1 VTSLEAHAPGSEG
14 ALVKI
19 DAVRERESAHF
30 LPVVKRL
37 PVALVEGRGSRVR
50 DIEGREYTD
59 LTAGWGV
66 ACLGHCHPTLVAAI
80 AEQAGRLMQTTNWF
94 YTLPQLDL
102 IERLAERMPPAITRS
117 FIVNSGTE
125 AVEGALKLAHRATGR
140 AKFVSTTNSFHGRTL
155 GALSVIG
162 QPKHREP
169 YRALLP
175 EPVCVPFGDVRAAEL
190 ALDRDC
196 AAFIV
201 EPIQGEGGV
210 NVPPPGY
217 LGALR
222 RLTEAAG
229 ALLVFDEVQTGVG
242 RTGRMFALEHEGV
255 VPDVV
260 TLGKGL
266 GGGFP
271 VAAFLT
277 SEAVAATVSLG
288 DHGTTFGGNPL
299 ACAAANAVLHVI
311 EAEKLVERA
320 ASLGERLLARLR
332 DFAREHPEVAQ
343 EARGRGL
350 LLGLELHDA
359 ERAAAL
365 PLRAVQR
372 GVLVNVTAGRVVRL
386 FPALNIP
393 EEELWPAVETVLE
406 LARG

>member
-1 VTSLEAHAPGSEG
+1 MKIEDVQQREA
-14 ALVKI
+14 
-19 DAVRERESAHF
+19 AHF
-30 LPVVKRL
+30 LPVVRRL
-37 PVALVEGRGSRVR
+37 PVALVEGRGSRLR

-66 ACLGHCHPTLVAAI
+66 TCLGHCHPELVAAI
-80 AEQAGRLMQTTNWF
+80 SEQAGRLMQTTNWF

-102 IERLAERMPPAITRS
+102 IERLAELMPPAITRS
-117 FIVNSGTE
+117 FVVNSGTE
-125 AVEGALKLAHRATGR
+125 AVEGALKLAHRATER
-140 AKFVSTTNSFHGRTL
+140 SKFVSTTHSFHGRTL

-162 QPKHREP
+162 QAKHRAP

-175 EPVCVPFGDVRAAEL
+175 EPVAVPFGDAAAAER
-190 ALDRDC
+190 AIDRDC

-217 LGALR
+217 LAALR
-222 RLTEAAG
+222 RFCDANG
-229 ALLVFDEVQTGVG
+229 ALLIFDEVQTGIG

-271 VAAFLT
+271 VGAFLT
-277 SEAVAATVSLG
+277 SEKVAATVSVG

-299 ACAAANAVLHVI
+299 ACAAARTVLRVV

-320 ASLGERLLARLR
+320 AGLGEKLLARLR
-332 DFAREHPEVAQ
+332 AFVLEHPETAE

-350 LLGLELHDA
+350 LLGLALRNEASAGTLSL
-359 ERAAAL
+359 RAA
-365 PLRAVQR
+365 QR
-372 GVLVNVTAGRVVRL
+372 GVLVNVTAGRVIRF
-386 FPALNIP
+386 FPPLNIP
-393 EEELWPAVETVLE
+393 EAELWPAVETVLE
-406 LARG
+406 LALG